1 MRPLLEVLRENGE
14 MYRHDAIDAVV
25 KKMNLTQDQLAEKQ
39 IISKPFQIIWA
50 FRYKVLMTFLINQIL
65 SEVF

>member
-39 IISKPFQIIWA
+39 ISNGRSIAMLLP
-50 FRYKVLMTFLINQIL
+50 LLICFSAN
-65 SEVF
+65 